1 MSDIPNFPYEV
12 IWGERSLRSVAN
24 LTRQDALAF
33 LELAPKIP
41 VKTTVEKFS
50 LDEANVALEALR
62 TGHLTGA
69 AVLIP

>member
-12 IWGERSLRSVAN
+12 LWGERSLRSVAN
-24 LTRQDALAF
+24 LTRQDAATF